1 MIFSIL
7 MFSSVYSDV
16 LVSVVF
22 LFFFITDFYHCFLD
36 VFIVDLIAFFHV
48 TNCAA
53 FLSYTPFLCHCT
65 ANATDVREL
74 FLISDVFYLT
84 LFPTFGA
91 TCF

>member
-1 MIFSIL
+1 MIFSNVFKRL
-7 MFSSVYSDV
+7 LRRACFSC
-16 LVSVVF
+16 
-22 LFFFITDFYHCFLD
+22 FFFDFYHCFLD